1 LNPDYFGL
9 IEMTFSFGII
19 LAIAFWQLYSVR
31 RAIRIAKEEDEAK
44 ARAAAAETE
53 SASRHTER

>member
-1 LNPDYFGL
+1 MKPEYFGL
-9 IEMTFSFGII
+9 IEMTFSFGVI

-44 ARAAAAETE
+44 AREAAAESE
-53 SASRHTER
+53 LAPRHPER